1 MILCSIVAF
10 LSAAKFVFFKISKI
24 LILYFHIFQTG
35 LVVLNAILQTSEYVT
50 ILQLLCIAMCVCKFF
65 SFLLAV
71 ELLIKIFYHLA
82 E

>member
-10 LSAAKFVFFKISKI
+10 LSAVKFVFFKICKI

-35 LVVLNAILQTSEYVT
+35 LLVLNAIPQTSEYVT
-50 ILQLLCIAMCVCKFF
+50 ILQLLCIAMCVSKIFI
-65 SFLLAV
+65 FLLAA
-71 ELLIKIFYHLA
+71 ELLTKVSYHLA